1 MATWADIT
9 SGMNSVISAFDGV
22 GSVLGQLAGMMT
34 NMTSAV
40 AGLAHANVNLTRG
53 LDAQIGMNT
62 ALIETFMDAAENA
75 LYLEKRNQNLAKS
88 FGVSAKKSM
97 NMGSSLQKLVKD
109 FEASGE
115 QLQQYSLNLQ
125 KIIPTINQFT
135 SGMQGNRTYRGLMRV
150 QQVMITSLG
159 LTAEQAEKFSGYA
172 AQFTGVGVDA
182 LDQLKTQENIS
193 KGIET
198 ATGLQGSF
206 KMISEEIAGLT
217 EDVQVQYGHIPGNL
231 ELAVVK
237 AKQLGLNMTT
247 LFNTG
252 KKLLNIE
259 ESIGS
264 ELEYQLLSGR
274 RLVDEVSGQ
283 SLTNRYREATL
294 MGDAN
299 KQADVL
305 NTILKQEGKTLRQNL
320 FARQQMSELLGMDE
334 AALSR
339 ALQKRSILESL
350 PGGDAL
356 FEKTGDALIA
366 GAKAMGATEGQIQDL
381 VDSEDTRTTDDIL
394 KQILFVQ
401 METTGFTKEMLE
413 NQDKYNEPARQ
424 KIAQEA
430 LGGSLSGALIDTDM
444 SGLTTLGGSK
454 LITDAALNLAKSI
467 VNTIKDP
474 AGTAAQY
481 SATKKL
487 KQVNANDAII
497 MPDGNMQINP
507 HPQDAM
513 ILMKPNGPI
522 QQGLSDT
529 ANTGMQNNT
538 AILQAI
544 YNELVSQTSAV
555 KESNKMP
562 TWSTGNL
569 GGVKLYG

>member
-1 MATWADIT
+1 MASWSDIT
-9 SGMNSVISAFDGV
+9 NGMNTVVAAFDGV
-22 GSVLGQLAGMMT
+22 GNALVQLAGMMT
-34 NMTSAV
+34 GMKNAV
-40 AGLAHANVNLTRG
+40 SGLVDANVNLTRG

-62 ALIETFMDAAENA
+62 ALIETFMEAAENA
-75 LYLEKRNQNLAKS
+75 LYLEKRNQTLAKS
-88 FGVSAKKSM
+88 FGVSAKKSL

-135 SGMQGNRTYRGLMRV
+135 KDMQGNRTYRGLMRV

-172 AQFTGVGVDA
+172 AQFTGMGVDA

-193 KGIET
+193 KGIEA

-206 KMISEEIAGLT
+206 KIISEEIAALT
-217 EDVQVQYGHIPGNL
+217 EDVQIQYGHIPGNL

-252 KKLLNIE
+252 KKLLSIE

-274 RLVDEVSGQ
+274 RLVDEVSGK
-283 SLTNRYREATL
+283 SLTNSYREATL

-305 NTILKQEGKTLRQNL
+305 NTLLKQEGKTLRQNL

-413 NQDKYNEPARQ
+413 NQNTYNDPARQ
-424 KIAQEA
+424 TIAQQA
-430 LGGSLSGALIDTDM
+430 LGGSLGTALIDTNQV
-444 SGLTTLGGSK
+444 GLTLLGGSK
-454 LITDAALNLAKSI
+454 LVTDVALQMASVI

-474 AGTAAQY
+474 ASTAAKY
-481 SATKKL
+481 SATKNL
-487 KQVNANDAII
+487 KQVNTNDAII

-513 ILMKPNGPI
+513 VLMKPNGPI
-522 QQGLSDT
+522 QQGLSDVVS
-529 ANTGMQNNT
+529 NNGQNNT

-544 YNELVSQTSAV
+544 YNELVRQTSAV
-555 KESNKMP
+555 KDSNKMP